1 MILTTMLTIQIK
13 DGTNKVVAVIN
24 DIFSLSVDDEVN
36 KGGKLKL
43 RFPTE
48 ERLQKKPLKKGY
60 KISIVYGKKMGEI
73 IRLFE

>member
-1 MILTTMLTIQIK
+1 MLTIQIK
-13 DGTNKVVAVIN
+13 DGNNKVVAVIN
-24 DIFSLSVDDEVN
+24 DVFSLQVDDEVN

-43 RFPTE
+43 RFPVE

-60 KISIVYGKKMGEI
+60 RISIVYGKKIGEI